1 MEVAFRERCIKIVVQ
16 LTCKNGFFP
25 CWLFNRKSHTSQRY
39 FIISLIRVP
48 FVFFILCVIQHMT
61 FGFCVAAMSLQALSA
76 TLLLSG
82 GTDLFSRGEMDYK
95 GHLKHPR
102 CFMFLQS
109 TGDG

>member
-1 MEVAFRERCIKIVVQ
+1 M
-16 LTCKNGFFP
+16 
-25 CWLFNRKSHTSQRY
+25 
-39 FIISLIRVP
+39 
-48 FVFFILCVIQHMT
+48 
-61 FGFCVAAMSLQALSA
+61 AAMSLQALSA